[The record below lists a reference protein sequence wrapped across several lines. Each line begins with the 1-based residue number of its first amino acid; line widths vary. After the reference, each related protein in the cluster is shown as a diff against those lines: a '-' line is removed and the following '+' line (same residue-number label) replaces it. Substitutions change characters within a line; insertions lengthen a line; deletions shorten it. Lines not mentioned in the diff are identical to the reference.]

1 MKKQLLLLTVFLTA
15 TLSLHAQ
22 SQRELVFY
30 NEEGRNFT
38 VSLNGMVQNAVPRT
52 HVRITNLP
60 GNTYKVKIVFE
71 DEPTIFIK
79 ATVNVPYGYE
89 RLYEIAKKKNKYQ
102 IFLVQSAELY
112 DEGES
117 VYTYSTGMNND
128 MPGFDPLPLAPMSQ
142 EEFQQAKKSI
152 LGQSFENDRMR
163 VLKQVVKANCL
174 YTSQVIELAK
184 LFTFD
189 DKRLEV
195 VKLAYPYV
203 FDPQNYYTVNDI
215 LTFSSSKEK
224 LDEFINNQEAS
235 E

>member
-1 MKKQLLLLTVFLTA
+1 MKKQLLLLAVSLTA

-38 VSLNGMVQNAVPRT
+38 VSLNGIVQNPTPET

-60 GNTYKVKIVFE
+60 SNGYKVKIVFE
-71 DEPTIFIK
+71 DEPAVYIK
-79 ATVNVPYGYE
+79 AMVNTPYGYE
-89 RLYEIAKKKNKYQ
+89 RVYEIAKKKNKYGV
-102 IFLVQSAELY
+102 FLVQSAELY
-112 DEGES
+112 DGES
-117 VYTYSTGMNND
+117 VYVFNTGVGNNTPED
-128 MPGFDPLPLAPMSQ
+128 NHMPVEPMKQ

-152 LGQSFENDRMR
+152 LGQNFENDRMR

-195 VKLAYPYV
+195 VTLAYPYV

-224 LDEFINNQEAS
+224 LEEFINSREAS